1 MTEKESDLKFKVA
14 PPHEGKC
21 DICKKTFKDIR
32 SFGHIDTKKVVSI
45 CVKCSQK
52 VQEEGISDI
61 ATLIEKHGKVDES
74 MFTGGMKF
82 IGKGAA
88 G

>member
-21 DICKKTFKDIR
+21 DICKKVFKDIR
-32 SFGHIDTKKVVSI
+32 SFGNIETKRVVSI

-52 VQEEGISDI
+52 VQDDGINDI
-61 ATLIEKHGKVDES
+61 ASLIEKHGKINEG
-74 MFTGGMKF
+74 MFTGGMKYL
-82 IGKGAA
+82 GKGAA